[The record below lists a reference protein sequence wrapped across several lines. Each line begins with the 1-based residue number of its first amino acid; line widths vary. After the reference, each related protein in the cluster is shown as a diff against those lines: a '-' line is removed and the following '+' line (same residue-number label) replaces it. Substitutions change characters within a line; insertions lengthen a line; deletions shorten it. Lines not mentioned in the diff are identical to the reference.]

1 MNKYLKGCLI
11 VFGVILLIIMLI
23 IAWIWWSLENRQKD
37 AERDRVEVS
46 EMCDTVKV
54 ITEQPT
60 LGFIKFE
67 PNELK
72 TLKFEILRDGKF
84 IDERTIRTDFTKKN
98 DDIFWKVNIPYKHF
112 FKTDTIVLTTT
123 NNLKYYISDYHHYA
137 YLQYGMFGYLGSHDC
152 RFSEDC
158 KINNRVSSGIIDRM
172 DGWVDVEKAKQISYI
187 DPSTDEFNAFSRS
200 LPVKNR
206 DAENIF
212 QDNREN
218 KTLYSMYSYGIEV
231 TPNGSYYVF
240 AEELENRRG
249 HMDVIKINTKTG
261 AYKRYK
267 NYPFEN

>member
-11 VFGVILLIIMLI
+11 VFAVLLSIGLLIIG
-23 IAWIWWSLENRQKD
+23 WIWWTLENRHKD
-37 AERDRVEVS
+37 AERDGIEIS
-46 EMCDTVKV
+46 LICDTVKMV
-54 ITEQPT
+54 TEQPT

-67 PNELK
+67 VSDLE
-72 TLKFEILRDGKF
+72 TLKFQILRDGKF
-84 IDERTIRTDFTKKN
+84 IEEKIIRTDFTKKN
-98 DDIFWKVNIPYKHF
+98 DDIIWKVSIPYKQF
-112 FKTDTIVLTTT
+112 FKTDTIVLTTA
-123 NNLKYYISDYHHYA
+123 NKLIYYISDYHHYA

-158 KINNRVSSGIIDRM
+158 IINGRHSSGIIDRM
-172 DGWVDVEKAKQISYI
+172 DGWVNVEKAKHIAYL
-187 DPSTDEFNAFSRS
+187 DPSTDEYEAFARS
-200 LPVKNR
+200 MPVKTR
-206 DAENIF
+206 DAETIF
-212 QDNREN
+212 QDNRAN

-231 TPNGSYYVF
+231 TPNESYYVF